1 MGHIKSYDADLV
13 YILVI
18 KQEELDYIREI
29 KEENIKLKET
39 IRFKDRE
46 LETKGSEAEAVSRA
60 VLVALLFRLK

>member
-1 MGHIKSYDADLV
+1 M
-13 YILVI
+13 ILNLRRVFVLAI

-46 LETKGSEAEAVSRA
+46 LETKGSEAEAVSRDS
-60 VLVALLFRLK
+60 LESPLFSFQLT